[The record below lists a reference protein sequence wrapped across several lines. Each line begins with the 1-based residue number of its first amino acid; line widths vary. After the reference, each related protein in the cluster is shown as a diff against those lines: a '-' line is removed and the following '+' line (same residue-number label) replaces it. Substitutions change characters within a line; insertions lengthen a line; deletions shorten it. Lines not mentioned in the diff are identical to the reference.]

1 MATLIL
7 PAVLATLPH
16 LSSPTHPRWLL
27 KRLEARRE
35 VWAIFPPGWAV
46 PQLLCLMFCNIT
58 RAQLAEVLDC
68 RSGELGQQVGAVS
81 GVLSLVMGARR
92 L

>member
-1 MATLIL
+1 M
-7 PAVLATLPH
+7 
-16 LSSPTHPRWLL
+16 L

-58 RAQLAEVLDC
+58 RAQLAELLDL
-68 RSGELGQQVGAVS
+68 RSGELAQQVSRPRGRGA
-81 GVLSLVMGARR
+81 GRQGDCAT
-92 L
+92 